1 MKMNIKVF
9 IVFLSMVVLCGC
21 HIYTMRTNTK
31 APNMDDVST
40 IGLDITKTITL
51 MNTLTDAG
59 DEEIGVW
66 TGWKVFGNYYKF
78 TESAIGATKSILE
91 RGNVKVTNN
100 GEKNLALTVHDVK
113 SSQGRVFTVLTSLRV
128 KTGDGLVKEYS
139 VSKNHAN
146 GYGTTTIIEKNIAD
160 CVGQMLNDKDIVNY
174 LVN

>member
-1 MKMNIKVF
+1 MKMTIKIF
-9 IVFLSMVVLCGC
+9 ITFLSIVVLSGC

-31 APNMDDVST
+31 APNMDGVYT
-40 IGLDITKTITL
+40 GELDITKTVTL
-51 MNTLTDAG
+51 VNTLTDAG

-91 RGNVKVTNN
+91 RGNVNVTNK
-100 GEKNLALTVHDVK
+100 GEKNLSMTVYDVK
-113 SSQGRVFTVLTSLRV
+113 SSQGRTFTVLTSLRV

-139 VSKNHAN
+139 VSKTHGN
-146 GYGTTTIIEKNIAD
+146 GYGTTTIIEKNIAE
-160 CVGQMLNDKDIVNY
+160 CVRQMLNDKDIVNY